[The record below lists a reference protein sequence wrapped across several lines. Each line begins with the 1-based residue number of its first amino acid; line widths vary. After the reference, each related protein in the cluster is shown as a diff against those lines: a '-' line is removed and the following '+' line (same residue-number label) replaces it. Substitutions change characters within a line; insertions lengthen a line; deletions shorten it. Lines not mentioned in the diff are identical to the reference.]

1 MSGARWF
8 SAEGSGLKK
17 YGRSEIF
24 FLLGVEICFLKPN
37 VGSIHNKFV
46 VIREKHYMT
55 VEAHKETIE
64 FQAEVS
70 QVLNLVIRSL
80 YSNKEIF
87 LRELISNASDA
98 AEKLRFEALADDAL
112 YEGDPEL
119 KIRVWV
125 DKDAGTLTVSDNGI
139 GMSRQ
144 EVMDTIG
151 TIASSGTKKF
161 LENLSGDETSDS
173 QLIGQFG
180 VGFYSAFIVADRVT
194 LTTRR
199 AGMEPEH
206 GVRWESD
213 GEGSYSIETVE
224 KEGRGTE
231 VTLHLREDD
240 NEFLDSWRLRQII
253 SKFSDHLAIPI
264 EMPKEDTGAEEED
277 KEKDKDRE
285 IEWEQVN
292 KGIALWMRN
301 KSEITDEEYK
311 DFYKSI
317 AHDFEDP
324 LAWSHNRVE
333 GTNEYTSLLY
343 VPSRAP
349 FDLWD
354 REQKHGVKL
363 YVRRVFIMDEV
374 DKLMP
379 HYLRFVKG
387 VVDSDDL
394 PLNVSREL
402 LQHNRKIDTIRSAN
416 VKRILGL
423 LENMAKNDPEKYQ
436 KFWDEFGK
444 VLKEGPAEDFAN
456 KERIVG
462 LFRFAS
468 TKSEGDEE
476 TVSLDE
482 YIGRMAEKQEK
493 IYYITADSLAAAR
506 NSPHL
511 EIFKKKDIEV
521 LLMTDRVDEWLMSHL
536 TEYKEKT
543 FQSVTKGQLDLG
555 ELEAEE
561 DKEEQK
567 KAEKAHKKLLKGI
580 KKALG
585 EKVKEVR
592 VSSRLVDSPACLVV
606 DDYDMSQNLARVL
619 KQLGQDAPMPTPI
632 MELNVEH
639 PLVERLEKENDKDRY
654 SELANLLYDQ
664 ALLAEG
670 GQLEDPAGFVHRL
683 NRLMLDMSDSK

>member
-1 MSGARWF
+1 
-8 SAEGSGLKK
+8 
-17 YGRSEIF
+17 
-24 FLLGVEICFLKPN
+24 
-37 VGSIHNKFV
+37 
-46 VIREKHYMT
+46 MT
-55 VEAHKETIE
+55 IDAHKETME

-112 YEGDPEL
+112 YEGDPDL
-119 KIRVWV
+119 KIRVWT
-125 DKDAGTLTVSDNGI
+125 DEDAGTLTVSDNGI
-139 GMSRQ
+139 GMTRQ
-144 EVMDTIG
+144 EVMETIG

-180 VGFYSAFIVADRVT
+180 VGFYSAFIVADKVT

-206 GVRWESD
+206 GVRWEST

-224 KEGRGTE
+224 KPDRGTE

-240 NEFLDSWRLRQII
+240 KEFLDNWRLRQII

-264 EMPKEDTGAEEED
+264 EMPKEAPPAEEED
-277 KEKDKDRE
+277 EKKGQAGE

-292 KGIALWMRN
+292 KGVALWMRS

-317 AHDFEDP
+317 SHDFEDP
-324 LAWSHNRVE
+324 LAWVHNRVE
-333 GTNEYTSLLY
+333 GSNEYTSLLY
-343 VPSRAP
+343 IPSRAP

-363 YVRRVFIMDEV
+363 YVRRVFIMDEA

-423 LENMAKNDPEKYQ
+423 LEKMAKNDGEKYQ

-456 KERIVG
+456 KERLAG

-468 TKSEGDEE
+468 TKSEGDAQ
-476 TVSLDE
+476 TVSLDDYLE
-482 YIGRMAEKQEK
+482 RMVEKQEK

-511 EIFKKKDIEV
+511 EIFKKKGIEV
-521 LLMTDRVDEWLMSHL
+521 LLLTDRVDEWLMSHL
-536 TEYKEKT
+536 TEYKDKV

-555 ELEAEE
+555 ELEGKE
-561 DKEEQK
+561 DKEQQ
-567 KAEKAHKKLLKGI
+567 EKAQEEHKTLLEGLKE
-580 KKALG
+580 ALG

-639 PLVERLEKENDKDRY
+639 PLVARLEQEKDQTRY
-654 SELANLLYDQ
+654 GELAQLLYDQ

-683 NRLMLDMSDSK
+683 NRLMLDMSDEK